1 MHAAASDSKKNV
13 LVADTGMD
21 HDRRGSARCCPNF
34 ELPRRFVSV
43 GQGGGKTKK
52 CDYCKNEASKLH
64 VCNNSNCRLK
74 SLKKLIIFITNKFNR
89 SKGLKDRKQGSNMK
103 KSLFAIACAALVS
116 ASTAFAEGGMFEGYL
131 PEDWKENGKADVV
144 AAIKYTRMDF
154 HNWKQESGTSSSTW
168 LVTYDADLKIPFSI
182 LDWSSKINLA
192 IGQTWTDGFGR
203 RKSSDKIF
211 VETMADFRA
220 FPLFKPYVGA
230 RFESQFMRGYV
241 YSEDDDGNEIKTTVS
256 HFMAPGY
263 VTQMAGIGYFPNENF
278 STRLGF
284 ANRMTIVAD
293 DSDTYTYADDPDTK
307 KIEKFKDEPG
317 LESITEFKYN
327 YSDLV
332 TFKSRLWA
340 FINFK
345 GFDEID
351 GKWENILAVTISP
364 LFEIQIGYDIA
375 YDKDLDKDSQHK
387 NMFLVGMTWRWF

>member
-1 MHAAASDSKKNV
+1 
-13 LVADTGMD
+13 
-21 HDRRGSARCCPNF
+21 
-34 ELPRRFVSV
+34 
-43 GQGGGKTKK
+43 
-52 CDYCKNEASKLH
+52 
-64 VCNNSNCRLK
+64 
-74 SLKKLIIFITNKFNR
+74 
-89 SKGLKDRKQGSNMK
+89 MK

-131 PEDWKENGKADVV
+131 PENWKDNGKADVV

-168 LVTYDADLKIPFSI
+168 LVTYDADLRIPFSI
-182 LDWSSKINLA
+182 LDWSSKVNLA
-192 IGQTWTDGFGR
+192 VGQTWTDGFGR

-220 FPLFKPYVGA
+220 FPLFKPYIGA

-241 YSEDDDGNEIKTTVS
+241 YSEDEDGNEIKTTVS

-263 VTQMAGIGYFPNENF
+263 VTQMAGIGYFPNDNF

-317 LESITEFKYN
+317 LESITEFKYVYN
-327 YSDLV
+327 ELV

-351 GKWENILAVTISP
+351 GKWENLLAVTLSP
-364 LFEIQIGYDIA
+364 LLEIQIGYDIA
-375 YDKDLDKDSQHK
+375 YDKDLDEDSQHK
-387 NMFLVGMTWRWF
+387 NTILIGMTWRWF